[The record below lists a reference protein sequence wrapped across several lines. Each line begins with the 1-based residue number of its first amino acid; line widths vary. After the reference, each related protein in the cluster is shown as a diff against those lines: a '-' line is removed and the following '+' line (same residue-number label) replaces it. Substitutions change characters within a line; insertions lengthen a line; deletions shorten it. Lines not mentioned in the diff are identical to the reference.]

1 MIQER
6 LTMEMELPC
15 EGCAPARP
23 AAHPSRPALLITDVI
38 ASLCLATFTLAMLR
52 FAATVIV
59 EIIFML
65 LTLSFIICVL
75 KRK

>member
-1 MIQER
+1 MI
-6 LTMEMELPC
+6 
-15 EGCAPARP
+15 
-23 AAHPSRPALLITDVI
+23 DVI
-38 ASLCLATFTLAMLR
+38 ASLCLATFTLAILR
-52 FAATVIV
+52 FATTVIV

>member
-1 MIQER
+1 MRISLLKCSSR
-6 LTMEMELPC
+6 LKASAYT
-15 EGCAPARP
+15 
-23 AAHPSRPALLITDVI
+23 RPALHQSFPGTANNSVI
-38 ASLCLATFTLAMLR
+38 ASLCLATFTLAIRR
-52 FAATVIV
+52 FATTVIV